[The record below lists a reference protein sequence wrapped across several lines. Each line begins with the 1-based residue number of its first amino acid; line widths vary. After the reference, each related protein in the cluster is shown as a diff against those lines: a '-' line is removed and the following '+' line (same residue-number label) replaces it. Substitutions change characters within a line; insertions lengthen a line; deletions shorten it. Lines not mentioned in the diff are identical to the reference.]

1 MSASA
6 VKRQGWE
13 INDPNVS
20 SRQYRATLQA
30 TYLGEGSRL
39 GTSSQL
45 ILINNIRTGTFDV
58 YEQGGF
64 GGLLGLGSP
73 IASYSPEKNQLLPL
87 NKTAYNNYFPS
98 NTAGQTQ
105 LRKITES
112 GKFGTFDLANLNAT
126 VDPTDRENFEKLKQ
140 TNGYKSLANITPS
153 GDRTPGA
160 TNQDQ
165 QNNQTPLSQP
175 PPQEGLTEEGKKAL
189 ISEISEAKERTS
201 YESVVYPVGLQ
212 LSKQDCIKFSIIK
225 YKPPG
230 LQPTSAAGSREV
242 ILSENNPTIKGR
254 TPLATIVLPIPSGIV
269 DSNRVGWNN
278 DTMSD
283 LMRAAANVSESA
295 ISGGG
300 EGFVSSFNREYK
312 NLLNDQGALGNALTA
327 YFVENAVGKT
337 NILSRAYGG
346 IINPN
351 LELLFDGPS
360 LREFTFN
367 FRLTP
372 RSEKESTMVKRIIR
386 NFKQAMSVKR
396 TSSSLLLKAPHTFAI
411 SYLSNNKEHPYL
423 NKFKECALVN
433 CSVNY
438 TPDGTY
444 MSFNGEERSMTAYEL
459 NLSFQELEPVF
470 DDEYG
475 DGYSNIGF

>member
-1 MSASA
+1 MSV

-13 INDPNVS
+13 INNTNIS
-20 SRQYRATLQA
+20 SRQYRATLAA

-39 GTSSQL
+39 GTSTQL
-45 ILINNIRTGTFDV
+45 VLINNIATGTFDV
-58 YEQGGF
+58 YEPGGF

-73 IASYSPEKNQLLPL
+73 IASYSPEKNQLIPL
-87 NKTAYNNYFPS
+87 NNTAFNNYFPS

-105 LRKITES
+105 LKKITES

-126 VDPTDRENFEKLKQ
+126 VDPIDKANFEKLKQ
-140 TNGYKSLANITPS
+140 TNGYKSLANITPP
-153 GDRTPGA
+153 GERTPGA

-165 QNNQTPLSQP
+165 QNNQTPPSQLSSE
-175 PPQEGLTEEGKKAL
+175 PQSGLTEEGKKAL
-189 ISEISEAKERTS
+189 ESEISSAKERTS
-201 YESVVYPVGLQ
+201 YESVIYPIGLQ
-212 LSKQDCIKFSIIK
+212 LENQDCLKFSIIK

-242 ILSENNPTIKGR
+242 ILNSNNPGIRGR
-254 TPLATIVLPIPSGIV
+254 ETLATIVLPIPSGIS
-269 DSNRVGWNN
+269 DSNRVGWNDDRMN
-278 DTMSD
+278 EI
-283 LMRAAANVSESA
+283 MRGAANIAEGG

-300 EGFVSSFNREYK
+300 EGFVSSFQSEYN
-312 NLLNDQGALGNALTA
+312 NLLKSQGALGQALTS
-327 YFVENAVGKT
+327 YFVEKAVGSS

-346 IINPN
+346 VINPN

-360 LREFTFN
+360 LREFSFN

-372 RSEKESTMVKRIIR
+372 RSAEESIVVKKIIR

-411 SYLSNNKEHPYL
+411 SYLTDNKQHPYL

-433 CSVNY
+433 CGVNY

-444 MSFNGEERSMTAYEL
+444 MSFNGPERSMTAYEL
-459 NLSFQELEPVF
+459 QLTFQELEPVF

-475 DGYSNIGF
+475 TDYNNIGF